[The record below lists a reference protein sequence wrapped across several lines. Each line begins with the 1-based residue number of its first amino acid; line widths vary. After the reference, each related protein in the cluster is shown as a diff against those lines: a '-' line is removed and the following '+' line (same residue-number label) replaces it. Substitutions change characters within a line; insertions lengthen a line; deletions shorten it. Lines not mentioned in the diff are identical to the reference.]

1 MRLIVDTHENK
12 IIAAMK
18 ETTDMEFS
26 IESLPCGDL
35 LFEDDDLRLLVE
47 RKSAADLCA
56 SITDGRY
63 REQRSRLVE
72 WRNDQHKILYLI
84 EGQVDEVTERTLYR
98 LMIAYDIPVWRT
110 IDVQDTVKWIK
121 RVYHQET
128 LKVFFKKRSGEQ
140 DRIENI
146 RFSKNMYKKNACNPK
161 NLLISMLNSIHGVSY
176 DMANAIATPYSSVHE
191 FITSYDKDPTVL
203 TNTEIMYKT
212 SSGNN
217 KKIGKAILQ
226 RIRETI
232 CIV

>member
-1 MRLIVDTHENK
+1 MKLIIDTHETK

-18 ETTDMEFS
+18 VMTFS
-26 IESLPCGDL
+26 IESLPCGDI
-35 LFEDDDLRLLVE
+35 LFEDENHRLLVE

-72 WRNDQHKILYLI
+72 WRNDQHKILYLV
-84 EGQVDEVTERTLYR
+84 EGEIDEVTKRTLHR

-110 IDVQDTVKWIK
+110 NDVQDTVEWITW
-121 RVYHQET
+121 VYHQEN

-146 RFSKNMYKKNACNPK
+146 RFSKNMYKKNTCNPK

-176 DMANAIATPYSSVHE
+176 DMANAIASSYSSVHE
-191 FITSYDKDPTVL
+191 FITCYDKDQGL
-203 TNTEIMYKT
+203 FTNAEITYKT
-212 SSGNN
+212 STGNN
-217 KKIGKAILQ
+217 KKIGKAILK
-226 RIRETI
+226 RIIETI
-232 CIV
+232 V